1 MSQGEE
7 KSAQKRV
14 WQDRL
19 WHPNSWSMTARF
31 NAALLVA
38 ALVPML
44 IVGYYILAQSI
55 ASVRQ
60 TEARNLEQLAATT
73 AGRLDQFIGDT
84 RHLVGYLAWSE
95 EAINLAAWA
104 DDITRGQMSEKMNRL
119 AASNGDVELIMVLD
133 SEANVL
139 ASTKSEYVGRNLGF
153 REYYKTA
160 ITGRDYISRMEIG
173 TASGKPGLYFSSP
186 IRNGA
191 GLVNGV
197 VVFKMR
203 GEAVGGILDAY
214 RRGND
219 RIVFAVD
226 GDGVVIHHPDSR
238 ALYHSLKP
246 LPPALVQQI
255 TEEKRFGA
263 VGVESLNL
271 EPLAARIVGQRETG
285 HVELNHL
292 LNGAPEIVGY
302 APLTN
307 HDWTVLISE
316 KETVFS
322 RPLQRLYLHALVS
335 ALVVGVFCSLFAM
348 YWARTFIRP
357 IKDLSAAAEAVRR
370 GDYSSAQATVFA
382 EDEFGRLARIFNTM
396 VSGVQARERER
407 DIFGRVVSPE
417 VREKLLTGELALGG
431 ENRRVSV
438 LFSDIRDFTT
448 ISERLGPQETVALLN
463 EYLTAMT
470 EAVRPWGGYV
480 NNFIGDA
487 IVVVFGAPT
496 AHDSIE
502 WSAVGAALDMRDRLI
517 TLNEK
522 RTALGDEAIQT
533 GIGISTGKVVAGQV
547 GSLERFLYT
556 VIGDAVNVAARLE
569 SMTKEFSGNPVLVN
583 NATCDAIRDRP
594 ELSIEDFGPRQ
605 VKGRREPV
613 HVYGVVRKTDGAAD
627 DLSPPPASGG
637 R

>member
-1 MSQGEE
+1 MSQEGG
-7 KSAQKRV
+7 KAVSRRA
-14 WQDRL
+14 WQSRL
-19 WHPNSWSMTARF
+19 RHPNSWSMAARF

-55 ASVRQ
+55 DSVRN

-84 RHLVGYLAWSE
+84 GHLVGYLAWSE

-119 AASNGDVELIMVLD
+119 AASNSDIELIMVLN
-133 SEANVL
+133 SEAQVL
-139 ASTKSEYVGRNLGF
+139 ASTKPDYVGRNLGF

-160 ITGRDYISRMEIG
+160 ITGANYISRMEIG
-173 TASGKPGLYFSSP
+173 TASGKAGLYFSAP

-203 GEAVGGILDAY
+203 GEAVSGILDAY

-226 GDGVVIHHPDSR
+226 GDGVIIHHPDAR
-238 ALYHSLKP
+238 ALHHSLKA
-246 LPPALVQQI
+246 LPPLLLEQI
-255 TEEKRFGA
+255 AEEKRFGT
-263 VGVESLNL
+263 GKVESLGL
-271 EPLAARIVGQRETG
+271 DALAARIVGQRETG
-285 HVELNHL
+285 HIELERL
-292 LNGAPEIVGY
+292 LNGTPEIVGY
-302 APLTN
+302 APLAN

-316 KETVFS
+316 SEAVFS
-322 RPLQRLYLHALVS
+322 RPLQRLYLHALVC
-335 ALVVGVFCSLFAM
+335 ALAVGVLCSLFAL
-348 YWARTFIRP
+348 YWARTFARP
-357 IKDLSAAAEAVRR
+357 IKDLSSAAEAVRR
-370 GDYSSAQATVFA
+370 GDYANAQATVFSD
-382 EDEFGRLARIFNTM
+382 DEFGQLAHTFNTM

-417 VREKLLTGELALGG
+417 VREKLLSGELALGG

-448 ISERLGPQETVALLN
+448 LSERLGPQETVALLN

-502 WSAVGAALDMRDRLI
+502 WSAVGAALDMRDRLVA
-517 TLNEK
+517 LNEK
-522 RTALGDEAIQT
+522 RVSLGDEPLQT

-569 SMTKEFSGNPVLVN
+569 GMTKEFAGNPVLVN
-583 NATCDAIRDRP
+583 SATFEGIRERSELAIQ
-594 ELSIEDFGPRQ
+594 DFGPRQ

-613 HVYGVVRKTDGAAD
+613 HVYGVTRKPD
-627 DLSPPPASGG
+627 DRA
-637 R
+637 

>member
-1 MSQGEE
+1 MSQEGE
-7 KSAQKRV
+7 KAASGA
-14 WQDRL
+14 WQRREGLRRL
-19 WHPNSWSMTARF
+19 LHPNSWSMAARF
-31 NAALLVA
+31 NVALLIA

-55 ASVRQ
+55 ASVRD

-119 AASNGDVELIMVLD
+119 AAANGDIELIMVLD
-133 SEANVL
+133 SEAQVL
-139 ASTKSEYVGRNLGF
+139 ASTKPDYVGRNLGF

-160 ITGRDYISRMEIG
+160 ITGRDYISRMEVG
-173 TASGKPGLYFSSP
+173 TASGKAGLYFSSP

-226 GDGVVIHHPDSR
+226 GDGVVIHHPDQR
-238 ALYHSLKP
+238 ALYHSLKQ

-255 TEEKRFGA
+255 AEEKRFG
-263 VGVESLNL
+263 VSKVESLNL
-271 EPLAARIVGQRETG
+271 DTLAARIVGQRETG
-285 HVELNHL
+285 HIELRRL

-302 APLTN
+302 APMGN

-316 KETVFS
+316 KEEVFS
-322 RPLQRLYLHALVS
+322 RPLQRLYLHALVC
-335 ALVVGVFCSLFAM
+335 ALVVGVLCSLFAM
-348 YWARTFIRP
+348 YWARTFARP
-357 IKDLSAAAEAVRR
+357 INDLSAAAEAVRR
-370 GDYSSAQATVFA
+370 GDYANAHATVFND
-382 EDEFGRLARIFNTM
+382 DEFGRLARNFNTM

-448 ISERLGPQETVALLN
+448 LSERLGPQETVELLN

-470 EAVRPWGGYV
+470 AVVRPWGGYI

-496 AHDSIE
+496 EHDSIE
-502 WSAVGAALDMRDRLI
+502 WSAIGAALDMRDRLVE
-517 TLNEK
+517 LNAK
-522 RTALGDEAIQT
+522 RLARRRADPDRHRHQHRQGRRRPGRFARALP
-533 GIGISTGKVVAGQV
+533 
-547 GSLERFLYT
+547 LH
-556 VIGDAVNVAARLE
+556 
-569 SMTKEFSGNPVLVN
+569 
-583 NATCDAIRDRP
+583 RDR
-594 ELSIEDFGPRQ
+594 R
-605 VKGRREPV
+605 RRERGGAPRE
-613 HVYGVVRKTDGAAD
+613 HDQGVRRQSGTDQQRYLRSRPRAHRARDRGFRSTPGQGPPRAGACLRRGA
-627 DLSPPPASGG
+627 
-637 R
+637 